1 MPKVIG
7 YDPVDLG
14 YGGMINYSG
23 ADNNKVLDDVK
34 DGDYPTVVVGDPNWD
49 DTILSLN
56 FDDNITD
63 LTGTFSTYSLT
74 GSYNADAKFGTKSL
88 RTNGSGGLINTS
100 ENVALSWG
108 TSDFTIEWWYKHS
121 TWSGGNAYIFHGRI
135 NNGDNF
141 IMYVDTSGNLNIYD
155 PQTGGVGVYT
165 IGVANTLLTAGTWQH
180 MAVVKTS
187 NVLKVFI
194 DGSQVGTDQTQT
206 ESFTLTRMG
215 IGSYGGGTGFLSTGL
230 IDSFRITTMARYTA
244 NFTPPIAEFPTS

>member
-14 YGGMINYSG
+14 FGGMINYSG

-34 DGDYPTVVVGDPNWD
+34 DGDYPTLVITDPNWD

-100 ENVALSWG
+100 ENAALSWG
-108 TSDFTIEWWYKHS
+108 TSDFTIEFWYKHS
-121 TWSGGNAYIFHGRI
+121 TWSGGNAYFFHGRI

-155 PQTGGVGVYT
+155 PGSGGVGVYT
-165 IGVANTLLTAGTWQH
+165 VGVANSVLTAGSYQH
-180 MAVVKTS
+180 IAVVRAS
-187 NVLKVFI
+187 NTLKIFI
-194 DGSQVGTDQTQT
+194 DGTQVGTTASIT
-206 ESFTLTRMG
+206 ESFALTRMG

-230 IDSFRITTMARYTA
+230 IDSFRITTMARYTG
-244 NFTPPIAEFPTS
+244 NFTAPIAEFPTS